1 MNATPADKP
10 RCYRCG
16 KVIKPG
22 TAVALE
28 LNTYTGIFTAKG
40 VPADESQGWFDFG
53 PECGP
58 KSEGQAVPDWQAR
71 KMARGRA

>member
-1 MNATPADKP
+1 MDKIF
-10 RCYRCG
+10 CYRCG

-28 LNTYTGIFTAKG
+28 LNTYTGIFSSKG
-40 VPADESQGWFDFG
+40 DIPEGDSQGWFDFG

-58 KSEGQAVPDWQAR
+58 KSDGKAVRDFMGGKR
-71 KMARGRA
+71 

>member
-1 MNATPADKP
+1 MTTTKCL
-10 RCYRCG
+10 CYRCG

-40 VPADESQGWFDFG
+40 VPEDESQGFFDFG

-58 KSEGQAVPDWQAR
+58 KSEGKAVEYFANVRMAR
-71 KMARGRA
+71 KLKNK